1 MPSATFDPEMLMRRA
16 LRLARRGLGRV
27 EPNPMVGCV
36 LVNDGRIVGEGW
48 HRRFGGP
55 HAEVYALRQAGQAA
69 EGATAYVTLE
79 PCSYHGKT
87 PPCADALI
95 RAGVR
100 EVVASTTDPNPRV
113 NGAGLRRLRRA
124 GVKATTGLLEREGRE
139 LIAPFRKRITTGRPY
154 VIGKWAQSLD
164 GRLAAADGT
173 SKWISGEAARREAHA
188 LRARVDAILV
198 GVGTVLKDD
207 PMLTARG
214 GRMRR
219 RAARVV
225 LDSRL
230 RTPTTSRLIRSVA
243 EGPVILMTTTDAAR
257 SARAAALRRRG
268 VEVVGVARS
277 GRRPG
282 LRSVLRELGR
292 REMTN
297 VLVEGGACVLAAM
310 LSAHELDEAW
320 VYVHPMLIGGR
331 GAPQVGAELNLP
343 TLRSAMRAANVTV
356 RQVGPDVC
364 FRLRFGRA

>member
-1 MPSATFDPEMLMRRA
+1 MPSATFDPEVLMRRA

-36 LVNDGRIVGEGW
+36 LVKDGRIVGEGW

-100 EVVASTTDPNPRV
+100 EVVASTMDPNPRV

-124 GVKATTGLLEREGRE
+124 GVKATAGLLEREGRE

-154 VIGKWAQSLD
+154 VTGKWAQSLD

-214 GRMRR
+214 GRVRR

-230 RTPTTSRLIRSVA
+230 RTPTTSRLIRSIA

-282 LRSVLRELGR
+282 VRSVLRELGR

-297 VLVEGGACVLAAM
+297 VLVEGGARVLAAM
-310 LSAHELDEAW
+310 LAAHELDEAW
-320 VYVHPMLIGGR
+320 VYVRPMLIGGR
-331 GAPQVGAELNLP
+331 DAPQIGDGLNLR
-343 TLRSAMRAANVTV
+343 TLRSAMRAADVGV
-356 RQVGPDVC
+356 RRIGPDVC
-364 FRLRFGRA
+364 FQLRFRKP